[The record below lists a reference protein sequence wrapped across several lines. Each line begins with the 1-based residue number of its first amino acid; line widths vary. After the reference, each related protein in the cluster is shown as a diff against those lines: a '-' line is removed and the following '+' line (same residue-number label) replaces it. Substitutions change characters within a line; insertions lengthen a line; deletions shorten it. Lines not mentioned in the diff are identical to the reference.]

1 MSDVVTDLSELV
13 ASVVEPL
20 IENKEELEVTGIDEE
35 DGNILIEIRVNPD
48 DVGKV
53 IGRQGRVIKSFRTLT
68 RAAASRKGA
77 MVDVELV
84 D

>member
-48 DVGKV
+48 DAGKV
-53 IGRQGRVIKSFRTLT
+53 IDRKSTRLNSSHRT
-68 RAAASRKGA
+68 
-77 MVDVELV
+77 
-84 D
+84 

>member
-35 DGNILIEIRVNPD
+35 DGNILMSVKAGDGLFQSTKYTDCDEV
-48 DVGKV
+48 
-53 IGRQGRVIKSFRTLT
+53 Q
-68 RAAASRKGA
+68 
-77 MVDVELV
+77 ELFE
-84 D
+84 